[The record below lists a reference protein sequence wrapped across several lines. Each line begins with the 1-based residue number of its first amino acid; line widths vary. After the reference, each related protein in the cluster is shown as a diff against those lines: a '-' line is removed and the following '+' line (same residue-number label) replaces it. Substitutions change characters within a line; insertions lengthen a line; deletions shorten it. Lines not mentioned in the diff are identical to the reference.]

1 MFEGRVSILIP
12 AYNEA
17 GNIAS
22 LLREL
27 DTTLASLP
35 AYDFTILF
43 VDDGS
48 SDDTA
53 AILERAAAA
62 DPRIGVI
69 ELSRNFGKEMA
80 LTAGLQALDCD
91 AAIIMDADLQHP
103 PRYIP
108 ELIGKWQ
115 AGYEI
120 VSTRRVK
127 IDEQP
132 FARRLGS
139 RLFYALLNSISEFKM
154 EPGTTDFR
162 LLDRIVIDAL
172 KRFTERNRLFRGLID
187 WMGFKRTTIEFEAP
201 ARHAGVA
208 RYSYSRLFRLALN
221 SFMAFS
227 LVPLKLAGYI
237 GFFVIVVFG
246 GLLAFMAYDK
256 LGANAF
262 GFSPIAFVIVSNVIM
277 NGIVLGCIGLV
288 ALYIGHIH
296 TEVIGRPLYLVRKQ
310 VGPNAGSA
318 GARALHQQA
327 PGREPGEL

>member
-1 MFEGRVSILIP
+1 MPQLRVTILIP

-17 GNIAS
+17 GNIAP
-22 LLREL
+22 LLGEL
-27 DTTLASLP
+27 AATLAGLP

-48 SDDTA
+48 SDESV

-80 LTAGLQALDCD
+80 LTAGLHALECD
-91 AAIIMDADLQHP
+91 AAVVMDADLQHP

-108 ELIGKWQ
+108 ELLAKWQ
-115 AGYEI
+115 QGYEI

-132 FARRLGS
+132 VIRRLGS
-139 RLFYALLNSISEFKM
+139 QLFYALLNAISEFKM

-187 WMGFKRTTIEFEAP
+187 WMGFKKTTIEFEAP

-237 GFFVIVVFG
+237 GLFVIAVFG
-246 GLLAFMAYDK
+246 GLLAFMAYDR
-256 LGANAF
+256 LNANQF
-262 GFSPIAFVIVSNVIM
+262 NFSPIAFVIVSNVIM

-310 VGPNAGSA
+310 VGPNTGSPA
-318 GARALHQQA
+318 
-327 PGREPGEL
+327 REPGGQQKS

>member
-1 MFEGRVSILIP
+1 MPQPRISILIP
-12 AYNEA
+12 AYNES
-17 GNIAS
+17 GNIAP

-27 DTTLASLP
+27 SATLATLP
-35 AYDFTILF
+35 GYDFTILF

-53 AILERAAAA
+53 ALLEQAAAA

-80 LTAGLQALDCD
+80 LTAGLQALECD
-91 AAIIMDADLQHP
+91 ACIIMDADLQHP

-108 ELIGKWQ
+108 ELLAQWRQ
-115 AGYEI
+115 GYEV

-127 IDEQP
+127 IDKQP

-139 RLFYALLNSISEFKM
+139 RLFYSLLNSISEFKM

-162 LLDRIVIDAL
+162 LLDRKVVEAL

-187 WMGFKRTTIEFEAP
+187 WMGYKRTTIDFEAP
-201 ARHAGVA
+201 ARHAGTA

-256 LGANAF
+256 FGSNSF
-262 GFSPIAFVIVSNVIM
+262 GFSNIAFVIVSNVIM

-310 VGPNAGSA
+310 IGPGD
-318 GARALHQQA
+318 RAV
-327 PGREPGEL
+327 

>member
-1 MFEGRVSILIP
+1 MPKQRVAILIP

-17 GNIAS
+17 GNIAP
-22 LLREL
+22 LLGEL
-27 DTTLASLP
+27 VVALASLP
-35 AYDFTILF
+35 TFDFTILF

-48 SDDTA
+48 TDDTA
-53 AILERAAAA
+53 AILEQAAAT

-91 AAIIMDADLQHP
+91 ACIIMDADLQHP

-108 ELIGKWQ
+108 ELLAQWQ
-115 AGYEI
+115 AGYEV

-132 FARRLGS
+132 LARRLGS
-139 RLFYALLNSISEFKM
+139 RLFYAILNSMSEFKM

-162 LLDRIVIDAL
+162 LLDRKVVDAL
-172 KRFTERNRLFRGLID
+172 KQFTERNRLFRGLID
-187 WMGFKRTTIEFEAP
+187 WMGYKRTTIEFEAP
-201 ARHAGVA
+201 ARHAGAA
-208 RYSYSRLFRLALN
+208 RYSY
-221 SFMAFS
+221 FMAFS

-256 LGANAF
+256 LGRNAF

-277 NGIVLGCIGLV
+277 NGIVLSCIGLV

-310 VGPNAGSA
+310 IGPGD
-318 GARALHQQA
+318 RAL
-327 PGREPGEL
+327 

>member
-1 MFEGRVSILIP
+1 MPQPRISILIP
-12 AYNEA
+12 AYNES
-17 GNIAS
+17 GNIAP
-22 LLREL
+22 LLGEL
-27 DTTLASLP
+27 SATLAGLP
-35 AYDFTILF
+35 DYDFTILF

-48 SDDTA
+48 TDATA
-53 AILERAAAA
+53 ALLEQAAAA

-91 AAIIMDADLQHP
+91 ACIIMDADLQHP

-108 ELIGKWQ
+108 ELLAKWQ
-115 AGYEI
+115 QGYEV

-139 RLFYALLNSISEFKM
+139 RLFYSLLNSISEFKM

-162 LLDRIVIDAL
+162 LLDRKVVEAL

-187 WMGFKRTTIEFEAP
+187 WMGYKRTTIDFEAP
-201 ARHAGVA
+201 ARHAGTA

-256 LGANAF
+256 FGSNSF
-262 GFSPIAFVIVSNVIM
+262 GFSNIAFVIVSNVIM

-310 VGPNAGSA
+310 IGPGD
-318 GARALHQQA
+318 RAV
-327 PGREPGEL
+327 

>member
-1 MFEGRVSILIP
+1 MPQPRIAILIP

-17 GNIAS
+17 DNIAP
-22 LLREL
+22 LLGDL
-27 DTTLASLP
+27 SATLSSLP

-53 AILERAAAA
+53 AVLEQAAAT

-80 LTAGLQALDCD
+80 LTAGLQALECD

-108 ELIGKWQ
+108 ELRAKWQ
-115 AGYEI
+115 EGYEI
-120 VSTRRVK
+120 VSTRRMK

-139 RLFYALLNSISEFKM
+139 RLFYALLNSISEFRM

-187 WMGFKRTTIEFEAP
+187 WMGFRRTTIDFEAP
-201 ARHAGVA
+201 ARHAGTA
-208 RYSYSRLFRLALN
+208 RYSYTRLFRLALN

-227 LVPLKLAGYI
+227 LVPLKLAGYL
-237 GFFVIVVFG
+237 GFFVILVFG
-246 GLLAFMAYDK
+246 GLLAFMGYDK
-256 LGANAF
+256 LNTNQF
-262 GFSPIAFVIVSNVIM
+262 NFSPIAFVIVSNVIM
-277 NGIVLGCIGLV
+277 NGVVLGCIGLV

-310 VGPNAGSA
+310 VGPNTTSP
-318 GARALHQQA
+318 R
-327 PGREPGEL
+327 REPGGMRGC

>member
-1 MFEGRVSILIP
+1 MPHPRISILIP

-17 GNIAS
+17 ANIAP
-22 LLREL
+22 LLGEL
-27 DTTLASLP
+27 SGTLAGLP
-35 AYDFTILF
+35 DYDFTILF

-48 SDDTA
+48 TDATA
-53 AILERAAAA
+53 ALLEQAAAA

-91 AAIIMDADLQHP
+91 ACIIMDADLQHP

-108 ELIGKWQ
+108 ELLAKWQ
-115 AGYEI
+115 QGYEV

-139 RLFYALLNSISEFKM
+139 RLFYSLLNSISEFKM

-162 LLDRIVIDAL
+162 LLDRKVVEAL

-187 WMGFKRTTIEFEAP
+187 WMGYKRTTIDFEAP
-201 ARHAGVA
+201 ARHAGTA

-256 LGANAF
+256 FGSNSF
-262 GFSPIAFVIVSNVIM
+262 GFSNIAFVIVSNVIM

-310 VGPNAGSA
+310 IGPGD
-318 GARALHQQA
+318 RAV
-327 PGREPGEL
+327 

>member
-108 ELIGKWQ
+108 ELIGKWRE
-115 AGYEI
+115 GYEI

-127 IDEQP
+127 ID
-132 FARRLGS
+132 
-139 RLFYALLNSISEFKM
+139 
-154 EPGTTDFR
+154 
-162 LLDRIVIDAL
+162 
-172 KRFTERNRLFRGLID
+172 
-187 WMGFKRTTIEFEAP
+187 
-201 ARHAGVA
+201 
-208 RYSYSRLFRLALN
+208 
-221 SFMAFS
+221 
-227 LVPLKLAGYI
+227 
-237 GFFVIVVFG
+237 
-246 GLLAFMAYDK
+246 
-256 LGANAF
+256 
-262 GFSPIAFVIVSNVIM
+262 
-277 NGIVLGCIGLV
+277 
-288 ALYIGHIH
+288 
-296 TEVIGRPLYLVRKQ
+296 
-310 VGPNAGSA
+310 
-318 GARALHQQA
+318 
-327 PGREPGEL
+327 